1 MPICNYKLNT
11 LQYAR
16 PKTQHG
22 YRTFLVSIKS
32 SRKPASQCPCPRT
45 WCPCRVWCLPWIS
58 QPLPYCCE
66 EARLSWKDVD
76 LFLKASLSD
85 SITSFTNF
93 ILDVIVKTSCESE
106 VLGGCGDG
114 LVVRWVCSWWR
125 SPGFSSSCL
134 ETFLL
139 EKLLFQNCFAVR
151 NFEKVMDEKT
161 PYSLIWT
168 TRHSSDT

>member
-93 ILDVIVKTSCESE
+93 ILDVIAKTE
-106 VLGGCGDG
+106 VLGLWWWSSGKMSW
-114 LVVRWVCSWWR
+114 LMMKRSWVQ
-125 SPGFSSSCL
+125 FELLANFFIIKTIVIELLSCQHIL
-134 ETFLL
+134 KSNGWKNTLL
-139 EKLLFQNCFAVR
+139 HNL
-151 NFEKVMDEKT
+151 D
-161 PYSLIWT
+161 
-168 TRHSSDT
+168 H